1 MAKEGK
7 DKSPF
12 VAIGASLAGI
22 LMIIS
27 VLFLIF
33 AKDHLE
39 YLLGIAW
46 GFVILGVFLGFFAY
60 LAQKKK

>member
-1 MAKEGK
+1 MAKEDK

-22 LMIIS
+22 LMVIA

-33 AKDHLE
+33 AKDQLT

-46 GFVILGVFLGFFAY
+46 GFVILGVFLGFFAF
-60 LAQKKK
+60 L

>member
-1 MAKEGK
+1 MANE

-22 LMIIS
+22 LMIIA

-33 AKDHLE
+33 AKDQLA

-46 GFVILGVFLGFFAY
+46 GFVILGVFLGFFAF
-60 LAQKKK
+60 LSMKKKK